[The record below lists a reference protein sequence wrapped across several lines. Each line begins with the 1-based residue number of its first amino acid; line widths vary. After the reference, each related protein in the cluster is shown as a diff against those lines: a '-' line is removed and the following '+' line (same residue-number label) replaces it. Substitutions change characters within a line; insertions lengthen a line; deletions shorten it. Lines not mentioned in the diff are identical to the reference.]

1 MSANIAKKVLGF
13 FTSKNVI
20 LVQPNTEDYMLSDR
34 EKEILGMM
42 VHGDDFYSIAG
53 KAFISYNRTNSR
65 KKDL

>member
-1 MSANIAKKVLGF
+1 MSATIAKKVLGF

-53 KAFISYNRTNSR
+53 I
-65 KKDL
+65 